1 MKYYDI
7 EFNNTI
13 IIRDM
18 RRLVNQIWKLLPMR
32 ENDEDWQKQL
42 DSVLIEIRGLGKM
55 FGDELNYLIII
66 SSLEGLTENT
76 DFIVFRSEIFS
87 IISMMTELIN
97 IIHAREQRAI

>member
-1 MKYYDI
+1 
-7 EFNNTI
+7 
-13 IIRDM
+13 M

-55 FGDELNYLIII
+55 FGDELNYLIIS

-87 IISMMTELIN
+87 IISMMTELMN
-97 IIHAREQRAI
+97 IIHARE

>member
-87 IISMMTELIN
+87 IISMMTELMN

>member
-87 IISMMTELIN
+87 IISMMTELMN
-97 IIHAREQRAI
+97 IIHARE

>member
-1 MKYYDI
+1 MKYYNID
-7 EFNNTI
+7 FNNTI

-42 DSVLIEIRGLGKM
+42 ESVLIEVRGLDKM
-55 FGDELNYLIII
+55 FGDELNFLIIV
-66 SSLEGLTENT
+66 SSLEGLTEDT
-76 DFIVFRSEIFS
+76 DFILFRSEIFS

-97 IIHAREQRAI
+97 IINAREHRTI